1 MLDNSIYNVVRLPR
15 EISFGH
21 LQLLYGWQTGLQS
34 LLRDAASQSSTYF
47 AHWVEQKQLLIFQA
61 VK

>member
-34 LLRDAASQSSTYF
+34 LLRDAAQSSTYF